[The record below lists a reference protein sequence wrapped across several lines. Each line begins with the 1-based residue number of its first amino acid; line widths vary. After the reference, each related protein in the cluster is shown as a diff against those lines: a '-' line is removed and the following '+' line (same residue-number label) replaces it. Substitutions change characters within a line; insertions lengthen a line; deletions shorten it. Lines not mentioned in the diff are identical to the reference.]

1 MRLRLLIALLV
12 VCPSSL
18 LFGQAA
24 GNPPAQPPAQP
35 SAPPPATGRITG
47 MVFCNDTHRPA
58 RGAVVIS
65 LPIPKEG
72 DLHPSSDDSGTR
84 VAMDG
89 AYTIDHLAPGD
100 YTVVAV
106 LPGYLTAFD
115 DLPLDDALD
124 NSSST
129 MRKQL
134 IRNGV
139 ISVHNDATAHMDVT
153 ITRGA
158 TVTGNVLYSDGS
170 PATQVV
176 ISVEDVNAK
185 PVLRKSTDPNN
196 PQIISTGAFL
206 RNEIMHQTQA
216 TDDQGNFR
224 ISGLRP
230 GIYRI
235 AAIQPVDN
243 PLSGDDNDGFFSG
256 VVGDS
261 KGLRIYSGDT
271 VHKKAAKTYDLR
283 AGDVVTGIDITIPT
297 DSLHRIQGYITTLGG
312 LPVPVATLTLTD
324 TSDDSF
330 SIHTTPDRD
339 GSFSFATIPAG
350 TYKLSASG
358 AQIGDI
364 PANLPASGAIQPG
377 SLKNVHALADASTTI
392 LVKDDDLTDVS
403 LQLTD
408 PAQPASSTQPA
419 SSPQ

>member
-12 VCPSSL
+12 VFPSCL
-18 LFGQAA
+18 LFGQAS
-24 GNPPAQPPAQP
+24 GNPSAQPPAQP
-35 SAPPPATGRITG
+35 SASPATGRITG

-72 DLHPSSDDSGTR
+72 DPHPSSDDSGTR
-84 VAMDG
+84 VSMDG
-89 AYTIDHLAPGD
+89 AYTIDHLVPGD
-100 YTVVAV
+100 YTVIAV

-115 DLPLDDALD
+115 DLPLDETLD
-124 NSSST
+124 NSSSA
-129 MRKQL
+129 MRKRL

-185 PVLRKSTDPNN
+185 PVPQKGADTGS
-196 PQIISTGAFL
+196 PQINTGAFL
-206 RNEIMHQTQA
+206 RGDIMHQTQA

-224 ISGLRP
+224 IAGLRP
-230 GIYRI
+230 GVYRI

-243 PLSGDDNDGFFSG
+243 PLSGDDDGFFSG
-256 VVGDS
+256 MVGDS
-261 KGLRIYSGDT
+261 RGLRIYSGDT

-283 AGDVVTGIDITIPT
+283 AGDVATGIDITIPT
-297 DSLHRIQGYITTLGG
+297 DSLHRIQGYITTLEG

-330 SIHTTPDRD
+330 SVHTTPDRD
-339 GSFSFATIPAG
+339 GAFTFATIPAG
-350 TYKLSASG
+350 SYKLSSSG
-358 AQIGDI
+358 AQIGDL

-377 SLKNVHALADASTTI
+377 NLKNAHALADASTTI

-408 PAQPASSTQPA
+408 PAQPASANQPA
-419 SSPQ
+419 ATQ